1 MKNKVTIKDVAR
13 EANVSVATVSYVINN
28 REDQKISPETKKKV
42 LHTINLLNYTPNQ
55 AAKSLVTKK
64 HQTVALYYH
73 KHESFFKNAE
83 QFYLIDSLSAYFHS
97 KHYYLICLNEQFI
110 EKYDM
115 ADVIVTSDVTKEE
128 FHQIGNA
135 NFSPLVAL
143 DSFIDDPL
151 FFQINSDYSH
161 IQQTAE
167 HFFKGESFTF
177 VSVPIHNTER
187 REHLLQLFSNVMFM
201 NRLEDIHSIPSGNI
215 LVIDQIL
222 NEILM
227 DRQQKLY
234 LPTMSKDKFNHL
246 FQAIEWA
253 LQRQEMDNHN
263 ILV

>member
-42 LHTINLLNYTPNQ
+42 LHIINLLGYTPNQ

-73 KHESFFKNAE
+73 KHETFLKNAE
-83 QFYLIDSLSAYFHS
+83 QFYLIDSLSAYLHS
-97 KHYYLICLNEQFI
+97 KHYHLVCLNEQFI

-115 ADVIVTSDVTKEE
+115 ADVIVTSDVSKEE

-143 DSFIDDPL
+143 DSFVDDPL
-151 FFQINSDYSH
+151 FFQINSNYSH
-161 IQQTAE
+161 VLQTANT
-167 HFFKGESFTF
+167 FFKGDPFTL
-177 VSVPIHNTER
+177 VSIPIHNIER
-187 REHLLQLFSNVMFM
+187 KEHLLRTFSNVIFV
-201 NRLEDIHSIPSGNI
+201 NSLEDISSIPSGNI
-215 LVIDQIL
+215 LIVDQTL
-222 NEILM
+222 DEILRDM
-227 DRQQKLY
+227 KQKLY
-234 LPTMSKDKFNHL
+234 LPSISEEKFNSL

-253 LQRQEMDNHN
+253 IQRQEMDNHN

>member
-42 LHTINLLNYTPNQ
+42 LHTINLLNYTPNR

-73 KHESFFKNAE
+73 KHESFLKNAE
-83 QFYLIDSLSAYFHS
+83 QFYLIDSLSAYLHS
-97 KHYYLICLNEQFI
+97 KEYHLVCLNEQFI

-115 ADVIVTSDVTKEE
+115 ADVIVTSDVSKEE

-135 NFSPLVAL
+135 NFSPLITL

-151 FFQINSDYSH
+151 FFQVNSDYLHMRH
-161 IQQTAE
+161 IAE
-167 HFFKGESFTF
+167 NFFKGEPFTF
-177 VSVPIHNTER
+177 VSIPIHNIER
-187 REHLLQLFSNVMFM
+187 REHLLQVFSDVLFV
-201 NRLEDIHSIPSGNI
+201 NRLEDIQTIPSGNI
-215 LVIDQIL
+215 LIVDQTL

-227 DRQQKLY
+227 DAKQKLY
-234 LPTMSKDKFNHL
+234 LPNISEEKFNHL

-253 LQRQEMDNHN
+253 MQRQEMDNHN